1 MSFPEAL
8 SALLA
13 AAVLA
18 LAASRLAVA
27 RGEGEWS
34 DARARRREWV
44 AWEVRGLVVAV
55 AGPCAAGIYFGYLP
69 ADYALPLA
77 LFAAAGFLT
86 AGLIAPPGRD

>member
-1 MSFPEAL
+1 MSFPQAL

-18 LAASRLAVA
+18 LAACHLLLAPA
-27 RGEGEWS
+27 RQTPLDGQ
-34 DARARRREWV
+34 ARRREWM

-55 AGPCAAGIYFGYLP
+55 TGPCAAGIYFGRLP

-77 LFAAAGFLT
+77 LFVAAGFLT